1 MQAVIN
7 IKKLEAGLQK
17 LRGYDYAE
25 AEKETRAAGD
35 LTPLI
40 QFSGIFHC
48 RIAAKALHTN
58 YHEIEQLPMPEYTT
72 VLTKVSNFL
81 FRASATPEEMEEVAA
96 LDNGSGK

>member
-7 IKKLEAGLQK
+7 IEKLEKGLQG

-25 AEKETRAAGD
+25 AEKEARATGD

-40 QFSGIFHC
+40 QFSGTFNC

-58 YHEIEQLPMPEYTT
+58 YHEIEQLPMPEYTAII
-72 VLTKVSNFL
+72 TKTSNFL
-81 FRASATPEEMEEVAA
+81 FRALGTPEEMEEVPV